1 MKRVFSEDSLLAE
14 ILPGLPSSADLLVGP
29 GDDCAVVRVRGS
41 RELLLLKTDCVAEG
55 VHFLREADPARVG
68 WKALCRALSDI
79 AAMGGRPSEALLTI
93 FSPPDVGADYW
104 KRFYHGVTRAAK
116 AFGVAIA
123 GGELSRQP
131 RGIAVSVALT
141 GRVAPHHLVL
151 RSGGSADDVLFVTG
165 RLGGSIAGRHLDFTP
180 RLAEAAWLVRNAGP
194 SAMMDVSD
202 GLASDLPRL
211 ARASGCGFEVARIP
225 RTRGC
230 TERSALCDGEDYELL
245 FSIPPRRA
253 RKLAERWKRAFPGV
267 TLTEIGRLVGEPTL
281 PPDWPA
287 GWDHFSVVPAYRSG
301 ESRSTRPS
309 RK

>member
-1 MKRVFSEDSLLAE
+1 MRRVFSEDSLLAE
-14 ILPGLPSSADLLVGP
+14 ILPGLPSSADLVVGP

-41 RELLLLKTDCVAEG
+41 REFLLLKTDCVAEG
-55 VHFLREADPARVG
+55 VHFVRDVDPVRVG

-93 FSPPDVGADYW
+93 FSPPDVGAEYW
-104 KRFYHGVTRAAK
+104 KRFYRGVTKAAG

-141 GRVAPHHLVL
+141 GRVAPQHLVL
-151 RSGGSADDVLFVTG
+151 RSGGSASDVIFVTG
-165 RLGGSIAGRHLDFTP
+165 RLGGSIAGHHLDFTP
-180 RLAEAAWLVRNAGP
+180 RLAEAAWLVRNARP
-194 SAMMDVSD
+194 TAMMDVSD

-211 ARASGCGFEVARIP
+211 ARASGCGFEIARIP
-225 RTRGC
+225 SKRGC
-230 TERSALCDGEDYELL
+230 TEHSALCDGEDYELL

-253 RKLAERWKRAFPGV
+253 RNLTERWKLAFPRV
-267 TLTEIGRLVGEPTL
+267 PLTEIGRLVAEPSM
-281 PPDWPA
+281 PPGWPA
-287 GWDHFSVVPAYRSG
+287 GWDHFSVVPARRSG
-301 ESRSTRPS
+301 ESRGTRPS